1 MPSTLGTVLWVQQ
14 GTSSGTLL
22 PCLLQA
28 TIGFRPA
35 RTARTTLQAKLF
47 KLSGATLA
55 KFRILDWVPSN
66 PHIHIAT
73 SSLDQLWT
81 PYHFERRNHPLG
93 APLLEY
99 LRYWWSCGSDPH
111 DLCLP
116 LKFQNPKM
124 LPLGLRCN
132 DAPAKRGRRLINSH
146 RMLPTASKRNTT
158 GCQFQPMFL
167 WMLQTLYIL
176 VYNQTRGTPNHPI
189 LAVKQSIMLHSVW
202 AYI

>member
-55 KFRILDWVPSN
+55 KFRILALVPSN

-73 SSLDQLWT
+73 SSSESTLD
-81 PYHFERRNHPLG
+81 PLS
-93 APLLEY
+93 
-99 LRYWWSCGSDPH
+99 LREKESSRGGLCWS
-111 DLCLP
+111 
-116 LKFQNPKM
+116 
-124 LPLGLRCN
+124 
-132 DAPAKRGRRLINSH
+132 
-146 RMLPTASKRNTT
+146 T
-158 GCQFQPMFL
+158 
-167 WMLQTLYIL
+167 
-176 VYNQTRGTPNHPI
+176 
-189 LAVKQSIMLHSVW
+189 
-202 AYI
+202 